1 VQRSV
6 PLGLPPSTH
15 PTGVIDA
22 RVCRL
27 GRLLG
32 RPTSAQHT
40 RLGDAAAALMLVDVV
55 TPRGR
60 TDGTRDRQEA
70 PTGAGLLT
78 ARRVSVPSGL
88 EVEQ

>member
-40 RLGDAAAALMLVDVV
+40 PLSDAAAALMLIDVV
-55 TPRGR
+55 
-60 TDGTRDRQEA
+60 DATREDRWDA
-70 PTGAGLLT
+70 
-78 ARRVSVPSGL
+78 
-88 EVEQ
+88 